1 MAVGSEIHLKD
12 YLRVIQKRRFQLVT
26 FFSVVFGLVVI
37 GTFTATPQYK
47 STTKLYIERVEPYSL
62 IKEIRFATYDPEFY
76 GTQYQLIKSRRV
88 AMSVVRMLSPDRVF
102 QAYFGGSRGGGSLL
116 ASPLGWA
123 KGLFTAALGSA
134 GQAAGETGGDDDEWK
149 SDVAER
155 IAANIIV
162 KPVKDSKMVDIGYL
176 SESAELAR
184 LVANTVAKAYIEATL
199 EMKMSSSQ
207 YTMSWMTR
215 KASEEKAKL
224 DGSERALQAYMQ
236 ENDIVTLEDRLTIIP
251 EKLSELSTNL
261 TRAETKRKEA
271 ETLHEKVRSLPR
283 NLKGAESLP
292 VIASDPIVRS
302 IREQILKAEQEV
314 SELSKTYG
322 RKHPQMIKV
331 EGDLKVLGEKLRQEF
346 LRVIVSVKNEY
357 ELAMSNENNLRKLLA
372 DTKKEALNLSEKF
385 IQYGILKREVETNRQ
400 VYDSLITKMKEQSLT
415 EEMQTVNVWIVE
427 EAETPERPSKP
438 RKALNILLGI
448 MVGLFGGVGVAFF
461 ADYLDNTV
469 KSPEDAEEKL
479 GVPVLGTVSLLRR
492 VSRTES
498 GPAIEKI
505 VVQEPKS
512 SFAESYK
519 ALRTALTLSSAE
531 SPPKSILITS
541 SSPGEGKTTT
551 AVNLALASAQLYRKV
566 LLVDADMRK
575 PGIHKIFGLSNRH
588 GLSTFLA
595 GDTSKIIHRD
605 PESDLDIIPAGP
617 VPPNPSELLGA
628 RRFKKLVAEL
638 AERYDMIVFDSPPA
652 LTVTD
657 SLVLSKQVDGTVIV
671 IRAGKTT
678 YELVQNGL
686 KLLKGRRSSDVGSNV
701 LGVLINAL
709 RVTKG
714 DYYYKY
720 YSYYYSYGD
729 KGEDTGSG
737 EGKEIPEKAA
747 GR

>member
-1 MAVGSEIHLKD
+1 MAAGNEIHLKD
-12 YLRVIQKRRFQLVT
+12 YIRVIQKRRFLLVT

-37 GTFTATPQYK
+37 GTFTATPRYQA
-47 STTKLYIERVEPYSL
+47 TTKLYIERIEPYSL

-76 GTQYQLIKSRRV
+76 GTQYQLIKSKRV
-88 AMSVVRMLSPDRVF
+88 AMSVVRMLSPDRMF
-102 QAYFGGSRGGGSLL
+102 QAYFGRRVRGGSLL

-123 KGLFTAALGSA
+123 KGLFTAAVGGAS
-134 GQAAGETGGDDDEWK
+134 QDESGETGGGDGEWAN
-149 SDVAER
+149 DIAEI
-155 IAANIIV
+155 IAAGIIV
-162 KPVKDSKMVDIGYL
+162 KPVKDSKMVDISYQ
-176 SESAELAR
+176 SESAELAS

-207 YTMSWMTR
+207 YTMGWMTR
-215 KASEEKAKL
+215 KAEEEKAKL

-236 ENDIVTLEDRLTIIP
+236 ENDIVTLEDRLTIVP

-271 ETLHEKVRSLPR
+271 ETLYEKVRSLPR
-283 NLKGAESLP
+283 SLKGAESLP
-292 VIASDPIVRS
+292 AISSDPLVRS
-302 IREQILKAEQEV
+302 IREQILTAEKDV

-322 RKHPQMIKV
+322 RKHPLMIKA
-331 EGDLKVLGEKLRQEF
+331 EGDLRVLNEKLRQEF
-346 LRVIVSVKNEY
+346 LLVIGSVKNEY
-357 ELAMSNENNLRKLLA
+357 ELALSNENNLRKLLA
-372 DTKKEALNLSEKF
+372 DTKREALNLSEKF

-415 EEMQTVNVWIVE
+415 EELQTVNVWIVE
-427 EAETPERPSKP
+427 EAETPEGPSKP
-438 RKALNILLGI
+438 KKALNIILGI
-448 MVGLFGGVGVAFF
+448 MVGLFGGVGFAFF
-461 ADYLDNTV
+461 AEYLDNTV

-479 GVPVLGTVSLLRR
+479 GVPVLGTVSLLRKA
-492 VSRTES
+492 SRTDS
-498 GPAIEKI
+498 GQGIEKI

-519 ALRTALTLSSAE
+519 ALRTAITLSSAE

-551 AVNLALASAQLYRKV
+551 AANLALASAQLYRRV

-575 PGIHKIFGLSNRH
+575 PGIHKIFGISNRH

-595 GDTSKIIHRD
+595 GDASKIIHRN
-605 PESDLDIIPAGP
+605 PESNLDIIPAGP

-657 SLVLSKQVDGTVIV
+657 SLVLSKQVEGTVIV
-671 IRAGKTT
+671 VRAGKTT

-686 KLLKGRRSSDVGSNV
+686 KLLKGRRASDLGSNV
-701 LGVLINAL
+701 LGILINAL

-720 YSYYYSYGD
+720 YSYYYPS
-729 KGEDTGSG
+729 EG
-737 EGKEIPEKAA
+737 EGGGKVEGNEVAGKAVA
-747 GR
+747 E